1 MIRKHLQSS
10 GTRADSAQSSGG
22 ARRDDNVEK
31 CSNQRGVALLREVDT
46 SELKQNVTE
55 EKITSDKDAPPAETD
70 YYSPESDILSLTS
83 VNCDSVVLF

>member
-1 MIRKHLQSS
+1 MIIKHLQSS

-22 ARRDDNVEK
+22 ARRDDNMEK

-55 EKITSDKDAPPAETD
+55 EKITSDKDAQTLRQLRR
-70 YYSPESDILSLTS
+70 IIIHL
-83 VNCDSVVLF
+83 NQIFCH

>member
-1 MIRKHLQSS
+1 MIIKHLQSS

-31 CSNQRGVALLREVDT
+31 CSNQRGVALLSVDT

-55 EKITSDKDAPPAETD
+55 EKITSDKDAQTLRQLRR
-70 YYSPESDILSLTS
+70 IIIHL
-83 VNCDSVVLF
+83 NQIFCH